1 MKIGRNDISK
11 KQREWLQQIAYDHGG
26 IGDLADFESEYGAM
40 VAAAVYEE
48 CAKLCDEYG
57 YYHVCKVIAKNIRA
71 RGKA

>member
-11 KQREWLQQIAYDHGG
+11 EQREWLQQIAYDHGG

-48 CAKLCDEYG
+48 CAKLCDE
-57 YYHVCKVIAKNIRA
+57 ASAARLAEQIRA
-71 RGKA
+71 RSKA